1 MNKSFQVAA
10 KADTPLNAPERSE
23 RPTNVLV
30 VGVGGQGVIMIS
42 KVLAQIC
49 QEHDFQVKQSE
60 VHGMAKRGGVVFSHV
75 RYGKVVH
82 SPTIPAG
89 EADILLA
96 MEWAEGLRWLSFL
109 NPEQGTFIVDTQQIV
124 PPFACRDRHRG
135 ALTGY
140 SRETIEEIMRQVPNT
155 YALDAG
161 GMAAELG
168 NSRVGNTVLLGTLS
182 TALDFREQEWRD
194 AIARFVP
201 PKTVDINLAA
211 FELGRQWVLQPQPPR
226 HELPKPVHIEAYAP
240 KDELQV
246 QITPEWCK
254 GCDICVKMCPEHCLR
269 LNKNLIVE
277 LANPDACTGCR
288 ICEWL
293 CPDFAIELKRIPVG
307 TAT

>member
-1 MNKSFQVAA
+1 M
-10 KADTPLNAPERSE
+10 
-23 RPTNVLV
+23 
-30 VGVGGQGVIMIS
+30 
-42 KVLAQIC
+42 
-49 QEHDFQVKQSE
+49 H
-60 VHGMAKRGGVVFSHV
+60 
-75 RYGKVVH
+75 Y
-82 SPTIPAG
+82 
-89 EADILLA
+89 
-96 MEWAEGLRWLSFL
+96 
-109 NPEQGTFIVDTQQIV
+109 
-124 PPFACRDRHRG
+124 
-135 ALTGY
+135 
-140 SRETIEEIMRQVPNT
+140 VPNT

-161 GMAAELG
+161 SMAAKLG

-211 FELGRQWVLQPQPPR
+211 FELGRQWALQPQPPR
-226 HELPKPVHIEAYAP
+226 RELPKPVDIEAYAP